1 MRRKLE
7 LKEITENA
15 TVLKQML
22 DQLEEDQN
30 KDDAE
35 EITEDALATLRF
47 LYESCQKLQPTTLI
61 LIGDTEDNDCL
72 GSVNSW
78 AILLNNKASFH
89 TVESF
94 LMPYLLSL

>member
-30 KDDAE
+30 KDQAD
-35 EITEDALATLRF
+35 EITEDALVTLKY
-47 LYESCQKLQPTTLI
+47 LYDSCQKLQPTILI
-61 LIGDTEDNDCL
+61 LIGDTDDNECL
-72 GSVNSW
+72 GKHFSDTKKEIFAKS
-78 AILLNNKASFH
+78 I
-89 TVESF
+89 
-94 LMPYLLSL
+94 

>member
-35 EITEDALATLRF
+35 EITEDALVTLKY
-47 LYESCQKLQPTTLI
+47 LYDSCQKLQPTILI
-61 LIGDTEDNDCL
+61 LIGDTDDNECL
-72 GSVNSW
+72 GNHSFRYEKS
-78 AILLNNKASFH
+78 ILVINVQS
-89 TVESF
+89 E
-94 LMPYLLSL
+94 